1 MTVSS
6 EPTPP
11 SETPPAP
18 APTRA
23 LVGWAFFDWANS
35 AHPTL
40 VTTFI
45 FAAYFTKAVAP
56 DPVTGTS
63 LWGYA
68 VSLSALAVALLS
80 PLLGAIADNSGRRKP
95 WLFVLTALTVGATA
109 LLWFV
114 KPHPS
119 YVVLALV
126 LAGLG
131 NFAFELGMVF
141 YNAMLPTL
149 VPRSMIGRLSGWA
162 WGLGY
167 LGGLVCLAVALVG
180 FLQPERPWFG
190 VGKDEAANV
199 RATMLLV
206 AAWFAVFAVPLF
218 VFTPDQPAVRL
229 KPLEAVRA
237 GAAAIV
243 ATVRELRS
251 YKTIVMFLVAMMF
264 CLNALTTLFA
274 FGGIYAA
281 SLFGMDFDEL
291 LVFGIAMN
299 VTAGVGAALF
309 GWVDDWIG
317 PKRTILIA
325 VGCLT
330 ALAAGILAVENKAL
344 FWILALPLGLFVG
357 PAQAAGRSFMARLA
371 PATMR
376 AEMFGLYAL
385 SGKATAF
392 LGPAVLAWVTDAFQS
407 QRVGMAVILG
417 FFVLGGLL
425 LLPVPDARG
434 ALADRP

>member
-1 MTVSS
+1 MTVPQKS
-6 EPTPP
+6 PTSPDGP
-11 SETPPAP
+11 RAP
-18 APTRA
+18 VRA
-23 LVGWAFFDWANS
+23 LVAWAFFDWANS

-68 VSLSALAVALLS
+68 VSLSALAVAVLS

-95 WLFVLTALTVGATA
+95 WLFVLTALTVGVTA

-114 KPHPS
+114 KPNPT
-119 YVVLALV
+119 YIVLALV
-126 LAGLG
+126 LAGIG

-167 LGGLVCLAVALVG
+167 LGGLACLAVALLG

-206 AAWFAVFAVPLF
+206 AVWFAVFAVPLF
-218 VFTPDQPAVRL
+218 VFTPDQPAARL
-229 KPLEAVRA
+229 KPLAAVRA
-237 GAAAIV
+237 GAAALV
-243 ATVRELRS
+243 ATVRELRA
-251 YKTIVMFLVAMMF
+251 YKTIIMFLVAMMF

-291 LVFGIAMN
+291 LIFGIAMN

-330 ALAAGILAVENKAL
+330 ALAAGILTVESKTL
-344 FWILALPLGLFVG
+344 FWALALPLGLFVG

-407 QRVGMAVILG
+407 QRVGMAVILA
-417 FFVLGGLL
+417 FFVIGALL

-434 ALADRP
+434 APREAAP

>member
-1 MTVSS
+1 MTVLQKS
-6 EPTPP
+6 PTSPDGP
-11 SETPPAP
+11 RTPV
-18 APTRA
+18 RA
-23 LVGWAFFDWANS
+23 LVAWAFFDWANS

-63 LWGYA
+63 LWGYT
-68 VSLSALAVALLS
+68 VSLSALAVAVLS

-95 WLFVLTALTVGATA
+95 WLLVLTALTVGATA

-114 KPHPS
+114 KPGPA
-119 YVVLALV
+119 YVSMALV

-149 VPRSMIGRLSGWA
+149 VPRAMIGRLSGWA

-180 FLQPERPWFG
+180 FLQPEQPWFG
-190 VGKDEAANV
+190 VGKEDAANV
-199 RATMLLV
+199 RATMILV
-206 AAWFAVFAVPLF
+206 AVWFAVFAVPLF
-218 VFTPDQPAVRL
+218 MFTPDQPAARL

-237 GAAAIV
+237 GAAALV

-251 YKTIVMFLVAMMF
+251 YKTIVMFLIAMMF

-291 LVFGIAMN
+291 LIFGIAMN

-309 GWVDDWIG
+309 AWVDDWIG

-330 ALAAGILAVENKAL
+330 ALAAGILTVESKTL
-344 FWILALPLGLFVG
+344 FWALALPLGLFVG

-392 LGPAVLAWVTDAFQS
+392 LGPAVLAWVTDAFAS
-407 QRVGMAVILG
+407 QRAGMAVILV
-417 FFVLGGLL
+417 FFVLGALL
-425 LLPVPDARG
+425 LVPVPDARG
-434 ALADRP
+434 TPASRP

>member
-1 MTVSS
+1 VTVPQKS
-6 EPTPP
+6 PTSPDGP
-11 SETPPAP
+11 RAP
-18 APTRA
+18 VRA
-23 LVGWAFFDWANS
+23 LVAWAFFDWANS

-68 VSLSALAVALLS
+68 VSLSALAVAVLS

-95 WLFVLTALTVGATA
+95 WLFVLTALTVGVTA

-114 KPHPS
+114 KPNPT
-119 YVVLALV
+119 YIVLALV
-126 LAGLG
+126 LAGIG

-167 LGGLVCLAVALVG
+167 LGGLACLAVALLG

-206 AAWFAVFAVPLF
+206 AVWFAVFAVPLF
-218 VFTPDQPAVRL
+218 VFTPDQPAARL

-237 GAAAIV
+237 GAAALV
-243 ATVRELRS
+243 ATVRELRA
-251 YKTIVMFLVAMMF
+251 YKTIIMFLVAMMF

-291 LVFGIAMN
+291 LIFGIAMN

-330 ALAAGILAVENKAL
+330 ALAAGILTVESKTL
-344 FWILALPLGLFVG
+344 FWALALPLGLFVG

-407 QRVGMAVILG
+407 QRVGMAVILA
-417 FFVLGGLL
+417 FFVIGALL
-425 LLPVPDARG
+425 LLPVPDAGG
-434 ALADRP
+434 APREAAS

>member
-1 MTVSS
+1 MTVPQKSPTSS
-6 EPTPP
+6 DGPR
-11 SETPPAP
+11 AP
-18 APTRA
+18 VRA
-23 LVGWAFFDWANS
+23 LVAWAFFDWANS

-68 VSLSALAVALLS
+68 VSLSALAVAVLS

-95 WLFVLTALTVGATA
+95 WLFVLTAVTVGATA

-114 KPHPS
+114 KPSPS
-119 YVVLALV
+119 YVALALV
-126 LAGLG
+126 LAGIG

-149 VPRSMIGRLSGWA
+149 VPRAMIGRLSGWA

-167 LGGLVCLAVALVG
+167 LGGLVCLALALVG

-190 VGKDEAANV
+190 VGKEDAANV
-199 RATMLLV
+199 RATMILV
-206 AAWFAVFAVPLF
+206 AVWFAVFAVPLF
-218 VFTPDQPAVRL
+218 MFTPDQPAAKL

-237 GAAAIV
+237 GAAALV
-243 ATVRELRS
+243 ATVRELRA
-251 YKTIVMFLVAMMF
+251 YKTIVMFLIAMMF

-299 VTAGVGAALF
+299 VTAGAGAALF
-309 GWVDDWIG
+309 AWIDDWIG

-330 ALAAGILAVENKAL
+330 ALAAGILTVDSKTL
-344 FWILALPLGLFVG
+344 FWALALPLGLFVG
-357 PAQAAGRSFMARLA
+357 PAQAAGRSFIARLA

-392 LGPAVLAWVTDAFQS
+392 LGPAVLAWVTDAFAS
-407 QRVGMAVILG
+407 QRAGMAVIFV
-417 FFVLGGLL
+417 FFVLGALL
-425 LLPVPDARG
+425 LLPVPDARNTRERT
-434 ALADRP
+434 A